1 MALVEKYR
9 TKLLSIIQKHVPNC
23 TVYLFGSRA
32 IDQERMGS
40 DIDLAL
46 DIGMPIE
53 HKKIL
58 AIYHDIDKTN
68 IPMKVDVVDIQK
80 ASKELKVDVLREGV
94 RWTN

>member
-1 MALVEKYR
+1 MALEEKYR
-9 TKLLSIIQKHVPNC
+9 KTLLLIIQKHVPNC

-32 IDQERMGS
+32 MGKERMGS

-46 DIGMPIE
+46 DIGKPIE

-58 AIYHDIDKTN
+58 AIYHDIDRTN
-68 IPMKVDVVDIQK
+68 IPLKVDVVDMRK
-80 ASKELKVDVLREGV
+80 ASQELKNDVLREGV